1 MRYTVF
7 FNSVY
12 IFYVSNLLRPF
23 TFVNENNLY
32 IVFICVYKL
41 IVKSNIKEN
50 IIALT
55 NSKINVHP

>member
-50 IIALT
+50 I
-55 NSKINVHP
+55 SSYKQ